1 MEELIALGQE
11 FMVIERDPQ
20 RLEWIYERYPDVLV
34 VVGDATLDTN
44 LGESGI
50 LRARGLVSCLSADA
64 DNVFV
69 CLSARDLNPNLTI
82 VARAQEEGSMEK
94 LYRTGADHVVSPNGS
109 GAIRMASM
117 LLRPEVVSFLDIVT
131 RSEGLQLRFEQAV
144 VQPDSQLAGRT
155 LIDARI
161 PQETGLIVI
170 AVRKQIDQTR
180 EFVFNPAA
188 ATRLD
193 VGDEMIVLG
202 QPD

>member
-1 MEELIALGQE
+1 
-11 FMVIERDPQ
+11 
-20 RLEWIYERYPDVLV
+20 
-34 VVGDATLDTN
+34 
-44 LGESGI
+44 
-50 LRARGLVSCLSADA
+50 
-64 DNVFV
+64 
-69 CLSARDLNPNLTI
+69 
-82 VARAQEEGSMEK
+82 MEK
-94 LYRTGADHVVSPNGS
+94 LYRAGADHVVSPNVS

-144 VQPDSQLAGRT
+144 VQPDSQLAGRA
-155 LIDARI
+155 LVDARI

-188 ATRLD
+188 DTRLD

-202 QPD
+202 QPDQVNGLRDLAQA